1 VVSRLRDLLSRLIPS
16 GGTTERVV
24 KGAIWAMGQNAFGRI
39 LQLAMLVVLARLIGP
54 KQIGLVGVALLA
66 LSGVQKFTDVG
77 LNAALVQDENENV
90 DEHLNTV
97 WILEMAR
104 GLLIFSVLY
113 VAAPFIASVLSD
125 DMLAETTM
133 LIRVIGLSPL
143 LLGFR
148 NPGMVY
154 FQKNLDFHK
163 QFVYRVGGDIATVV
177 VAIGW
182 ALVEPTAMSL
192 AAGYVAADVIRLG
205 GSYLLHEYRPN
216 LSFSRESA
224 GKLINYGKWITGS
237 SILYF
242 LYSEGDDAFVSAFL
256 GTAPLAF
263 YQYAYRFSNAP
274 ATELTSVISSVM
286 FPAFSKLQ
294 NDTAQLRDA
303 FKKTLRVNA
312 FISAPVAFGIAVV
325 TPDFVLVFLGEQ
337 WTAMILP
344 MQILAVYGFLRALGQ
359 TFGPIWK
366 ATGRP
371 DILAKLG
378 GLRVL
383 LIAVTIYP
391 VTVTWGY
398 GIAGT
403 AAVVTA
409 IYIFPMMPLD
419 IYLASSMLN
428 VSPWE
433 TVREMGYPVVA
444 SAVMAGV
451 VWYVDSA
458 LQLPSIAE
466 LVINIAVGAVVYVAM
481 VALIERWFHW
491 GISSNIRGIV
501 ASARR

>member
-1 VVSRLRDLLSRLIPS
+1 MSRLRDIITRLIPT

-54 KQIGLVGVALLA
+54 QQIGLVGVGLLA
-66 LSGVQKFTDVG
+66 LNGLKKFTDIG

-97 WILEMAR
+97 WILEIAR
-104 GLLIFSVLY
+104 GLLITSVLY
-113 VAAPFIASVLSD
+113 VTAPFIANI
-125 DMLAETTM
+125 LADQLIQETTT
-133 LIRVIGLSPL
+133 LIRFIGLSPL

-163 QFVYRVGGDIATVV
+163 QFVYRVGGDMATVA

-192 AAGYVAADVIRLG
+192 AAGYVAADVVRLI
-205 GSYLLHEYRPN
+205 GSYLLHDYRPSLN
-216 LSFSRESA
+216 FSRESA

-237 SILYF
+237 SMLYF

-256 GTAPLAF
+256 GTSALAF

-294 NDTAQLRDA
+294 NDADQLRNA

-325 TPDFVLVFLGEQ
+325 APDFVMVFLGEQ
-337 WTAMILP
+337 WTSMILP
-344 MQILAVYGFLRALGQ
+344 MQILAGYGFLRALGQ

-366 ATGRP
+366 AMGRP

-378 GLRVL
+378 FLRVC

-403 AAVVTA
+403 AAVVTV

-419 IYLASSMLN
+419 IYLASSMLDIH
-428 VSPWE
+428 PFE
-433 TVREMGYPVVA
+433 TVREMGFPVIA
-444 SAVMAGV
+444 STVMAGV
-451 VWYVDSA
+451 VWYVDAS
-458 LQLPSIAE
+458 LQFSSIVELP
-466 LVINIAVGAVVYVAM
+466 INILVGAVTYVA
-481 VALIERWFHW
+481 VIALIERWFHW
-491 GISSNIRGIV
+491 GITSNIRGIV